1 MTDDTST
8 EVEYIAEY
16 VDGPLAGTADR
27 RVLIDGAIEQR
38 VSTVAAVQGIESIF
52 WYVAGDERTVGDER
66 YVKYHFDPSE
76 SDPVQAEP
84 DEESL

>member
-8 EVEYIAEY
+8 EYIVEH
-16 VDGPLAGTADR
+16 VDGPLAGTTDR
-27 RVLIDGAIEQR
+27 RALIDGEIEQR
-38 VSTVAAVQGIESIF
+38 ISTVAAVQGIESIF
-52 WYVAGDERTVGDER
+52 WYSAGEERTVGGER
-66 YVKYHFDPSE
+66 YVKFHFDPSE